1 MPPTCDVL
9 LAEDSLWFD
18 RKVRIKKL
26 RPDAI
31 IPTKGTERSAGFD
44 FYVPDDVIVPAQT
57 MHRVLLGLVIATP
70 PGHMLLVAP
79 RSSTFKTWGVK
90 LANTV
95 GIVDEDYAG
104 DTDDMCLLLLNPGTE
119 DSFIPKGSRVAQGI
133 LVPISSGFEWEEVP
147 EGFTMGSSRGGWG
160 STGKK

>member
-1 MPPTCDVL
+1 MLPTFDVMF
-9 LAEDSLWFD
+9 AEDPWFD

-31 IPTKGTERSAGFD
+31 LPTKGTERSAGFD
-44 FYVPDDVIVPAQT
+44 FYLPDDVTIPHLGT
-57 MHRVLLGLVIATP
+57 KRVLLGLVIETP

-79 RSSTFKTWGVK
+79 RSSTFKNWGIK

-104 DTDDMCLLLLNPGTE
+104 DQDDMCLLLHNP
-119 DSFIPKGSRVAQGI
+119 DPYQSRSVPKGTRIAQGI
-133 LVPISSGFEWEEVP
+133 FVPVSSDFEWHEVP
-147 EGFTMGSSRGGWG
+147 EGESMGESRGGWG
-160 STGKK
+160 STGTR